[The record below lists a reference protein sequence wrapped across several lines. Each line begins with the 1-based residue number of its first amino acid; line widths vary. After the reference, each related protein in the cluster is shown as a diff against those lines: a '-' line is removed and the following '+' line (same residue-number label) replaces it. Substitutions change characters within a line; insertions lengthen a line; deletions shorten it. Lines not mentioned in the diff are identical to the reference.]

1 MQIFYNKNKE
11 NRLTINPNSG
21 RITLKL
27 VNKENEKLNTD
38 IISFTNYIKLIFDG
52 KQTYRGVFI
61 IHKNGINIIMY
72 NDKKTDK
79 KCYKFTG

>member
-1 MQIFYNKNKE
+1 MQIIYNKNKE

-27 VNKENEKLNTD
+27 VNKKNEKLNTD
-38 IISFTNYIKLIFDG
+38 IISFNNYINSVFDG
-52 KQTYRGVFI
+52 KQTYRGIFV
-61 IHKNGINIIMY
+61 INTNRISIVMY

-79 KCYKFTG
+79 RRYNFTG